1 VLTLNPFKTEEMKAI
16 LKNLWKPLKGI
27 NVRDLVDNMFLVVS
41 LCCRRCGWGVWG
53 KKEKKIKNYFII
65 F

>member
-1 VLTLNPFKTEEMKAI
+1 MYTVCVLTLNPFKTEEMKAI

-41 LCCRRCGWGVWG
+41 LCCRGGVVGECGG
-53 KKEKKIKNYFII
+53 KKKRK
-65 F
+65 